1 MEDEDLIKILKELN
15 LSEKESSVYL
25 SLLELGQSNVT
36 RLANKANINRVTTYH
51 ILRSLI
57 SKGLVSSIE
66 KDNIQNFMAI
76 EPKRLIEAL
85 KEKEEKIKSILPEL
99 EAKMQTIG
107 SKPSVSLFEGKKGI
121 STLLD
126 NIINDAKG
134 EILVYGNYKIAEKAI
149 EYESLHYR
157 KTRIFKKIKQKGIV
171 NSFEGIDFIKN
182 REWKKLTEIK
192 SLKHLENIST
202 WVEIY
207 DTKVVILTFKKEL
220 IGILIDNVEIADMHK
235 LFFDIMWK
243 IAKY

>member
-85 KEKEEKIKSILPEL
+85 K
-99 EAKMQTIG
+99 
-107 SKPSVSLFEGKKGI
+107 
-121 STLLD
+121 
-126 NIINDAKG
+126 
-134 EILVYGNYKIAEKAI
+134 
-149 EYESLHYR
+149 
-157 KTRIFKKIKQKGIV
+157 
-171 NSFEGIDFIKN
+171 
-182 REWKKLTEIK
+182 
-192 SLKHLENIST
+192 
-202 WVEIY
+202 
-207 DTKVVILTFKKEL
+207 
-220 IGILIDNVEIADMHK
+220 
-235 LFFDIMWK
+235 
-243 IAKY
+243 